1 MNKKATFKI
10 GAMFTILL
18 MACLFY
24 GYRSLNSFLVWNELG
39 DIQMISS
46 EKEVANGIYFVR
58 GEIYSE
64 RVTGDETLLADGYAV
79 VNRIQK
85 KKTTYYTQTSAPNR
99 SLWSNGQVTAF
110 YNEPIHIG
118 NKELKLINKENVS
131 LETPFMELNDQ
142 KVIST
147 RINDIQANTTKLAD
161 GKKRFY
167 SFRAVENKENVVVL
181 GTVDGKV
188 IKELPSRYGEFV
200 HIGNTKEQIIDSLKN
215 GNNKNWI
222 YFAVLIILT
231 SISGFVFYMYGK
243 GKWTKDVFVFTFFGR
258 KIN

>member
-1 MNKKATFKI
+1 MNKKATLKI

-18 MACLFY
+18 MACIFY

-39 DIQMISS
+39 NIQMISN

-85 KKTTYYTQTSAPNR
+85 KKMTYYTQTSAPNR

-118 NKELKLINKENVS
+118 NKELKLINKENV
-131 LETPFMELNDQ
+131 
-142 KVIST
+142 
-147 RINDIQANTTKLAD
+147 
-161 GKKRFY
+161 
-167 SFRAVENKENVVVL
+167 VVL
-181 GTVDGKV
+181 GSVDGKV

-200 HIGNTKEQIIDSLKN
+200 YIGHTKEQIIDSLKN

-231 SISGFVFYMYGK
+231 SISGFVLYMYGK

>member
-1 MNKKATFKI
+1 MNKKATIKI
-10 GAMFTILL
+10 GALFTILL
-18 MACLFY
+18 MVFVFY
-24 GYRSLNSFLVWNELG
+24 GYKSLNSFLVWNELG
-39 DIQMISS
+39 DVQLISS
-46 EKEVANGIYFVR
+46 DKEVKNGIYFVR
-58 GEIYSE
+58 GEVYSE
-64 RVTGDETLLADGYAV
+64 HVTGDETLLADGYAV

-131 LETPFMELNDQ
+131 LETPFMELNSQ
-142 KVIST
+142 NVIST
-147 RINDIQANTTKLAD
+147 RINDIQVNTTKLAD
-161 GKKRFY
+161 GRKSFY

-181 GTVDGKV
+181 GSVEGKV
-188 IKELPSRYGEFV
+188 IKELPSRYGKFV
-200 HIGNTKEQIIDSLKN
+200 YMGNTKEQIIDSLKN

-222 YFAVLIILT
+222 YFVVLLILT

>member
-18 MACLFY
+18 MACVFY

-58 GEIYSE
+58 GEIYAE

-118 NKELKLINKENVS
+118 NKELKLINNEKVS
-131 LETPFMELNDQ
+131 LETPFMELSDQ
-142 KVIST
+142 NVIST

-161 GKKRFY
+161 GKNAFIHLEQK
-167 SFRAVENKENVVVL
+167 K
-181 GTVDGKV
+181 
-188 IKELPSRYGEFV
+188 IK
-200 HIGNTKEQIIDSLKN
+200 K
-215 GNNKNWI
+215 
-222 YFAVLIILT
+222 
-231 SISGFVFYMYGK
+231 M
-243 GKWTKDVFVFTFFGR
+243 
-258 KIN
+258 

>member
-1 MNKKATFKI
+1 MNKKATVKI
-10 GAMFTILL
+10 GVLFTILL
-18 MACLFY
+18 IVCVFY
-24 GYRSLNSFLVWNELG
+24 GYKSLNSFLLWDELG
-39 DIQMISS
+39 DFKMISS
-46 EKEVANGIYFVR
+46 DKEVADGIYFVR
-58 GEIYSE
+58 GKIYSE
-64 RVTGDETLLADGYAV
+64 HVTGDETLLADGYAV

-131 LETPFMELNDQ
+131 LETPFIELNSQ
-142 KVIST
+142 NVIST
-147 RINDIQANTTKLAD
+147 RINDIQANATKLAD

-181 GTVDGKV
+181 GSVDGKI
-188 IKELPSRYGEFV
+188 IKELPNRYGKSV
-200 HIGNTKEQIIDSLKN
+200 YIGNTKEQIIDRLKSE
-215 GNNKNWI
+215 NNKNWI
-222 YFAVLIILT
+222 YFSVLVVLT
-231 SISGFVFYMYGK
+231 SISGFVLYMYGK

>member
-1 MNKKATFKI
+1 MNKKATIKI
-10 GAMFTILL
+10 GALFTILL
-18 MACLFY
+18 IVCVFY
-24 GYRSLNSFLVWNELG
+24 GYKSLNSFLVWNELG
-39 DIQMISS
+39 DIKMISS
-46 EKEVANGIYFVR
+46 DKEVADGMYFVR
-58 GEIYSE
+58 GKIYSE
-64 RVTGDETLLADGYAV
+64 HVTGAETLLADGYAV

-99 SLWSNGQVTAF
+99 SLWSSGQVTAF

-131 LETPFMELNDQ
+131 LETPFMELNSQ
-142 KVIST
+142 NVIST
-147 RINDIQANTTKLAD
+147 RINDIQVNATKLAD
-161 GKKRFY
+161 GQKRFY

-181 GTVDGKV
+181 GSVDGKV
-188 IKELPSRYGEFV
+188 IKELPSRYGKSV
-200 HIGNTKEQIIDSLKN
+200 YIGKTKEQIIDSLKN

-222 YFAVLIILT
+222 YFPILIILT
-231 SISGFVFYMYGK
+231 TISGFVLYMYGK

>member
-1 MNKKATFKI
+1 MNKKATIKI
-10 GAMFTILL
+10 GALFTILL
-18 MACLFY
+18 MVFVFY
-24 GYRSLNSFLVWNELG
+24 GYKSLNSFLVWNELG

-46 EKEVANGIYFVR
+46 DKEVKNGIYFVR
-58 GEIYSE
+58 GEVYSE
-64 RVTGDETLLADGYAV
+64 HVTGDETLLADGYAV

-118 NKELKLINKENVS
+118 NKELQLINKENVS

-142 KVIST
+142 NVIST

-181 GTVDGKV
+181 GSVDGKL

-200 HIGNTKEQIIDSLKN
+200 YMGNTKEQIIESLKN
-215 GNNKNWI
+215 DNNKNWI
-222 YFAVLIILT
+222 YFIVLLILT
-231 SISGFVFYMYGK
+231 SISGFVFYMYVK

-258 KIN
+258 KVN

>member
-1 MNKKATFKI
+1 MNKKATIKI
-10 GAMFTILL
+10 GALFTILL
-18 MACLFY
+18 IVCVFY
-24 GYRSLNSFLVWNELG
+24 GYKSLNSFLVWNELG

-46 EKEVANGIYFVR
+46 EKEVANDIYFVR
-58 GEIYSE
+58 GEIYSG

-110 YNEPIHIG
+110 YNEPIQIG

-142 KVIST
+142 NVIST
-147 RINDIQANTTKLAD
+147 RINDIQANATKLAD
-161 GKKRFY
+161 EKKRFY

-181 GTVDGKV
+181 GSVDGKV
-188 IKELPSRYGEFV
+188 IKELPNRYGKFV
-200 HIGNTKEQIIDSLKN
+200 YIGHTKEQIIDSLKN
-215 GNNKNWI
+215 GNNKNSI

-231 SISGFVFYMYGK
+231 SISGFVLYMYGK

-258 KIN
+258 KIT

>member
-1 MNKKATFKI
+1 MNKKATIKI
-10 GAMFTILL
+10 GALFTILL
-18 MACLFY
+18 MVFVFY
-24 GYRSLNSFLVWNELG
+24 GYKSLNSFLVWNELG
-39 DIQMISS
+39 DVQMISS
-46 EKEVANGIYFVR
+46 DKEVKNGIYFVK
-58 GEIYSE
+58 GKVYSE
-64 RVTGDETLLADGYAV
+64 HVTGDETLLADGYAV

-118 NKELKLINKENVS
+118 NKELQLINKENVS
-131 LETPFMELNDQ
+131 LETPFMELNSQ
-142 KVIST
+142 NVIST

-181 GTVDGKV
+181 GSVDGKL

-200 HIGNTKEQIIDSLKN
+200 YMGNTKEQIIDSLKN
-215 GNNKNWI
+215 GNKKNWI
-222 YFAVLIILT
+222 YFVVLLILT

-258 KIN
+258 KVN